1 MMTRRAAIGVAL
13 ATFILG
19 GIASHFVPPVF
30 AQGDPKAPTW
40 KYGLNTRVRKGNE
53 ASFTKDT
60 AKFGIEVYVDEN
72 TGNLIYV
79 SETGSISVV
88 PRR

>member
-1 MMTRRAAIGVAL
+1 MMTRRAAIGVGL
-13 ATFILG
+13 AAFILG

-40 KYGLNTRVRKGNE
+40 KYGLNTRVRKGDE
-53 ASFTKDT
+53 ANFSKDT
-60 AKFGIEVYVDEN
+60 KKLGIEVYVDEN

-88 PRR
+88 PRK